1 MCSSAPEMIGA
12 LDGPAD
18 LRALLLRFGWPIV
31 ADAPVVATMAKGGR
45 KVLLHPLVVPD
56 GRCPIGVVLLES
68 DGELNASLA
77 HDLVRTLD
85 DVLALQSGGTPW
97 QPHDLVVFC
106 TAGWRAYQIMHV
118 TGGQP
123 RVGAIA
129 SFGWSGPDDPLR
141 EPLCRHHLARLK
153 ITPGAMRQPARWRAA
168 CREAFDSQGLAA
180 ACAAALRRVLDAAEQ
195 GARGV
200 PDEVRRS
207 VAEALV
213 VRLLLLRFAA
223 AAGRLPEEAVDLAGA
238 LRRHGA
244 HLWRDWLVPLCALL
258 VDTPPAG
265 MQPRMGLRGVG
276 TVPGALDVQ
285 VSEIAV
291 EVFEEWLNGLPGRW
305 PAALPALPPGDQ
317 AVAFTPDLLGDAYEL
332 LVLERKARG
341 VYYTHTPDV
350 SLMCAESLRAYL
362 ERCCPDVAATQII
375 RLVHTPVAEA
385 SEWWRDSTAQA
396 LTAALRD
403 VTIYDPAL
411 GAGAFVVAMLRLLG
425 TVHERLGNADSAAFR
440 RSAVA
445 HQLYGCDIDHFA
457 VQVARLRVWCE
468 LLATD
473 AAPAPLPCL
482 ERQLFTGD
490 ALVPR
495 AGHDIAGT
503 LVSPHDDCWLHR
515 DNHPQRQ
522 PIAPEQPGFD
532 IVIGNPPYLRQE
544 RLAGASGIDKQ
555 ELRRMYR
562 HLTGVEIA
570 GQADLYVYFFLCGL
584 LLAREHGLI
593 CYVTPNSW
601 LDASYGAG
609 LRSTLVEHG
618 TLRTVIES
626 RAACWFAQ
634 AEINTVIT
642 LFERGRGPDSDH
654 MFVACAHPLVE
665 YDRVALAQWI
675 ARGESSASLRVTRV
689 APGRLRRDGQPW
701 GGMLLRAPDVYR
713 RVIDGAQA
721 RLAPLSSM
729 AQIWRGVTTGANE
742 FFFLYADGP
751 GDGEM
756 VQCYTV
762 DGTEACIERR
772 YLWPAV
778 LNTREC
784 EWHVM
789 TPDRAAWR
797 LFACDDARAA
807 LAGTG
812 ALRYIEWGEERG
824 YQRRATC
831 APRARW
837 WSVRARHHAPIWWP
851 IAHHDRDLVLLNDGV
866 TPSDNFFAV
875 MPREGVPPLL
885 LLGLLLSSWVTL
897 QREIVGR
904 VGFGG
909 GLLKTQG
916 PDVRRL
922 ALPFP
927 AALAPGIA
935 AAISEAMQALLPLAP
950 LRIQSAWDCAPRRA
964 LDEAVAAALSMP
976 GEAAAIAEAAAAL
989 VGERVRRKE

>member
-1 MCSSAPEMIGA
+1 M

-18 LRALLLRFGWPIV
+18 LRALLLQSGWPVV
-31 ADAPVVATMAKGGR
+31 ADAPVAATTAAGGR
-45 KVLLHPLVVPD
+45 KVFLQPLVVPD
-56 GRCPIGVVLLES
+56 SRCPVGVVLLES
-68 DGELNASLA
+68 DGELNAILA
-77 HDLVRTLD
+77 RDLARTLND
-85 DVLALQSGGTPW
+85 AIALQSGSAPW

-106 TAGWRAYQIMHV
+106 TAGWRAFQIMHV

-141 EPLCRHHLARLK
+141 ELLCRHQLARLT
-153 ITPGAMRQPARWRAA
+153 INPGEARHPARWRAA
-168 CREAFDSQGLAA
+168 CREAFNSQGLAA

-195 GARGV
+195 GVRGV
-200 PDEVRRS
+200 PDESRRS
-207 VAEALV
+207 FAEVLV

-223 AAGRLPEEAVDLAGA
+223 AAGRLPGNAVDLAGA
-238 LRRHGA
+238 LRQHGTR
-244 HLWRDWLVPLCALL
+244 LWCDWLVPLLASL
-258 VDTPPAG
+258 VDASPAG
-265 MQPRMGLRGVG
+265 TQPRVML
-276 TVPGALDVQ
+276 PGAGAFAGAPDGQ

-291 EVFEEWLNGLPGRW
+291 EVFEEWLNGPSGRW
-305 PAALPALPPGDQ
+305 PVTLPALPPGDQ
-317 AVAFTPDLLGDAYEL
+317 VAAFTPDLLGDAYEL
-332 LVLERKARG
+332 LVPDRKARG
-341 VYYTHTPDV
+341 AYYTHTPDV

-362 ERCCPDVAATQII
+362 ERRCPDVTAAEII
-375 RLVHTPVAEA
+375 RLVHAPVAET
-385 SEWWRDSTAQA
+385 SECRRDGAAEA

-403 VTIYDPAL
+403 VTICDPAL

-425 TVHERLGNADSAAFR
+425 TVHERLGNADSAVFR
-440 RSAVA
+440 RSAVVR
-445 HQLYGCDIDHFA
+445 QLHGFDIDHFA
-457 VQVARLRVWCE
+457 LQVARLRVWCE

-473 AAPAPLPCL
+473 AAPLPLPDL
-482 ERQLFTGD
+482 ERQLRAGD

-495 AGHDIAGT
+495 AGRDVAAAS
-503 LVSPHDDCWLHR
+503 LLPHSDCRLHC
-515 DNHPQRQ
+515 DNNLERW
-522 PIAPEQPGFD
+522 PIASEQPGFD

-544 RLAGASGIDKQ
+544 RLAGAVGIDKQ
-555 ELRRMYR
+555 KLRRMYR
-562 HLTGVEIA
+562 HLTGVAIA
-570 GQADLYVYFFLCGL
+570 GQADLYVYFFLRGL
-584 LLAREHGLI
+584 LLTRERGVI

-609 LRSTLVEHG
+609 LRSALAKHS

-626 RAACWFAQ
+626 RAARSFAQ

-642 LFERGRGPDSDH
+642 LLERGCGPDSDH

-665 YDRVALAQWI
+665 YDRVALAQRI
-675 ARGESSASLRVTRV
+675 ACGQSSASLRITRV
-689 APGRLRRDGQPW
+689 APERLQRDGHPW
-701 GGMLLRAPDVYR
+701 GGILLRAPDVYR
-713 RVIDGAQA
+713 RVIEQA
-721 RLAPLSSM
+721 CLAPLSSM
-729 AQIWRGVTTGANE
+729 AHIRRGVTTGANE

-756 VQCYTV
+756 VRCCTA
-762 DGTEACIERR
+762 DGTEVLIEHR
-772 YLWPAV
+772 YVQPAT

-784 EWHVM
+784 ERHVM

-797 LFACDDARAA
+797 LFTCDDARAA

-831 APRARW
+831 APRVRW
-837 WSVRARHHAPIWWP
+837 WSVRAHNHASIWWP
-851 IAHHDRDLVLLNDGV
+851 IAHHDRDLALLNDGV
-866 TPSDNFFAV
+866 TPSDNFFALT
-875 MPREGVPPLL
+875 PHEGVPPLL
-885 LLGLLLSSWVTL
+885 LLGILLSSWVTL

-927 AALAPGIA
+927 AALTPGIA
-935 AAISEAMQALLPLAP
+935 TVISEATQALLPLAP
-950 LRIQSAWDCAPRRA
+950 LRIQSAWECAPRRA
-964 LDEAVAAALSMP
+964 LDEAVAAALGMP
-976 GEAAAIAEAAAAL
+976 DEAAAIAEAAAAL
-989 VGERVRRKE
+989 VGERLRRKE